1 MAWISRIRALF
12 GREKLAREQDEE
24 LAFHL
29 SMREQLNIEQGMP
42 QAEARRDARRR
53 FGNPSLW
60 RERMSEIDLMIV
72 PQTVLLD
79 LRYGARILWRNMGF
93 TIAAVLALAIGIG
106 VNTAAFTAYK
116 AFFKRSLDAREA
128 GRMVN
133 LALMLHSGSGDQAVN
148 PLAFFSIPDY
158 EAYRDHI
165 HSFDGLIA
173 ATNPQFL
180 RLTGAGGVASERSSS
195 AGSLAGMLRLLPS
208 VNNTETASTFLVS
221 ENYFSVLGVGALRG
235 RTFVAGESAKFS
247 ASPST
252 LISEN
257 YWQRRFG
264 GDPAILGKT
273 IRLNGIAFTIVGIT
287 PHNFVGTNVE
297 APDFWLP
304 LNVEPLIHP
313 DDNWLQSRESLCCRM
328 LARLA
333 PGVSIDQAQAEMTLL
348 AGQLRTLHDPHS
360 DLGKVTK
367 AVIWPGSPFPYPM
380 KLDGGLEYAI
390 LLIMGAVGMVL
401 VIACANVASLQLARA
416 ASRQSELGMRMSL
429 GASRS
434 RIIRQLL
441 TESALLG
448 LVAGAV
454 ALLFSWAFLQVV
466 VVLIADAF
474 PAEYGTF
481 IFHVTPDLGIFAY
494 VFCLSLAAGI
504 LFGLAP
510 ALESSGA
517 ALSSALKANS
527 GTAKVGNRRMRN
539 FLMAAQVAV
548 SLMLLIAG
556 SMLIRSSIRALKM
569 DTGYD
574 SKHVVSL
581 ELRFPEGQKYGA
593 GRQNSLIRELRARL
607 AALPGVA
614 AITSARAPDGNGLRT
629 AAVSLN
635 GEKPSPQNTRAIL
648 YYSYVQPN
656 YFQTLGTPLLFGHG
670 FQAQASQP
678 ETAVILSQSAAQLLW
693 PGQNPIGRSLRLA
706 PGGQFLMKGEVFADG
721 PAYEV
726 IGVARDTRGVL
737 LDGTDSEQIYVPMP
751 EDRLQDF
758 PILIRTQAAPA
769 QIMNAIGPT
778 VLSIDP
784 DLAAYVSTLEE
795 MLRQTESF
803 LASSL
808 SAAIASSVGMLGL
821 LLASMGIYG
830 TVSYVV
836 VLRTREVGI
845 RMALGA
851 KKSDVLLLMLRES
864 TRPVIAGLI
873 AGMVLAEGAAYLLR
887 GVLYGL
893 HTVDSVSFAGVSLL
907 FLAIALLAS
916 YVPSRKAM
924 RVDPMVALR
933 YE

>member
-1 MAWISRIRALF
+1 MRAYF
-12 GREKLAREQDEE
+12 RREKLAREHEEE
-24 LAFHL
+24 LRFHL
-29 SMREQLNIEQGMP
+29 SMREQLNVEEGMP
-42 QAEARRDARRR
+42 ELEARREARRR
-53 FGNPSLW
+53 FGSPSLW
-60 RERMSEIDLMIV
+60 RERMSEIDLMIL

-116 AFFKRSLDAREA
+116 AFFKRSIDARVS
-128 GRMVN
+128 GRMVD
-133 LALMLHSGSGDQAVN
+133 LALMVHSGSGDQAVN

-158 EAYRDHI
+158 EAYRDQV
-165 HSFDGLIA
+165 HSFNGLIA
-173 ATNPQFL
+173 ATNPQNL
-180 RLTGAGGVASERSSS
+180 TLTGAGGVVSQRSSS
-195 AGSLAGMLRLLPS
+195 TGSLAGRLGLLRNG
-208 VNNTETASTFLVS
+208 NNTETASTFLVS

-235 RTFVAGESAKFS
+235 RTFAPGDSSKLS
-247 ASPST
+247 ASPSA

-257 YWQRRFG
+257 YWQKRFG
-264 GDPAILGKT
+264 GDPTVLGKT
-273 IRLNGIAFTIVGIT
+273 VRLNGIAVTIVGIT

-304 LNVEPLIHP
+304 LNLEPLIHP
-313 DDNWLQSRESLCCRM
+313 DDNWLRNRENLCCRI

-333 PGVSIDQAQAEMTLL
+333 PGVDIDQAQAEMTLL
-348 AGQLRTLHDPHS
+348 AGQLSTLHDPHS
-360 DLGKVTK
+360 DLSKPAK

-380 KLDGGLEYAI
+380 KLYGGLAYAI
-390 LLIMGAVGMVL
+390 LLIAAAVGMVL

-416 ASRQSELGMRMSL
+416 ASRQGELGMRMSL

-466 VVLIADAF
+466 VVMIADAF

-494 VFCLSLAAGI
+494 VFCVSLVAGI

-510 ALESSGA
+510 ALESSGS
-517 ALSSALKANS
+517 ALSSALKASS
-527 GTAKVGNRRMRN
+527 GTAKVRSRRMRN

-593 GRQNSLIRELRARL
+593 DRQATLVRELRTRL

-614 AITSARAPDGNGLRT
+614 AITSARAPDGGGLRT

-635 GEKPSPQNTRAIL
+635 GEKTSPQNTRAIL
-648 YYSYVQPN
+648 YYTYVQPN
-656 YFQTLGTPLLFGHG
+656 YFQTLGIPLLSGRG
-670 FQAQASQP
+670 FQAQAGQP
-678 ETAVILSQSAAQLLW
+678 ETAVILSESAAQLLW
-693 PGQNPIGRSLRLA
+693 PRQNPIGRSLRLA
-706 PGGQFLMKGEVFADG
+706 PGGQFRWKGEVLPDG

-737 LDGTDSEQIYVPMP
+737 LNGTDSEQIYVPMP
-751 EDRLQDF
+751 EGRLQDF
-758 PILIRTQAAPA
+758 PILIRTQAAPTP
-769 QIMNAIGPT
+769 IMNAIGPT
-778 VLSIDP
+778 ISSIDP
-784 DLAAYVSTLEE
+784 NLEAYSVTLEE

-808 SAAIASSVGMLGL
+808 SAAIASSVGILGL

-830 TVSYVV
+830 TVSYIV

-851 KKSDVLLLMLRES
+851 KKSDVLILMLSES
-864 TRPVIAGLI
+864 TRPVVAGLI
-873 AGMVLAEGAAYLLR
+873 AGMCLAEGASYLLR

-893 HTVDSVSFAGVSLL
+893 HTVDSISFAGVSLV

-916 YVPSRKAM
+916 YIPSRKAM
-924 RVDPMVALR
+924 RVDPIVALR